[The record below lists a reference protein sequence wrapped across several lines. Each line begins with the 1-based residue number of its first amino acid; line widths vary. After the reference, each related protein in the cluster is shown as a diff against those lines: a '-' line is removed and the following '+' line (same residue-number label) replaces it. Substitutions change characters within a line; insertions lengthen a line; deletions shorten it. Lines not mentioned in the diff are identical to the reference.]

1 MVTNWTTHYHIS
13 LIMWWV
19 AYETLKT
26 AQSPNSSL
34 PLLLGG
40 GLQHFSVSPRPLGFW
55 VLGLRVW
62 GQGLTI
68 VNIFRSNV
76 VDFQNEDEMT
86 LLEWKRWAIALEA
99 IVELAKPLYM
109 GREEAKSKFFLLLSY
124 AAIRS
129 NNSVLLERALD
140 GAQELAEKTG
150 LEAFIEDIEIQ
161 RPIFQSMLKTQNTA
175 NNEEMNKEDKQLDE
189 EVKI

>member
-1 MVTNWTTHYHIS
+1 MV
-13 LIMWWV
+13 
-19 AYETLKT
+19 
-26 AQSPNSSL
+26 
-34 PLLLGG
+34 GG

-161 RPIFQSMLKTQNTA
+161 RPIFQSMLKTKNTA

-189 EVKI
+189 EVKN